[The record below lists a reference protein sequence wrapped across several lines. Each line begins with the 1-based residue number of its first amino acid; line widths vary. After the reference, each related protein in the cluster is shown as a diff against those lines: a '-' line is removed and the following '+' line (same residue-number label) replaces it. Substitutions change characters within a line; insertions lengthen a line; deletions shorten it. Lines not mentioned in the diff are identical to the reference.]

1 MENREELYT
10 EILKRVQ
17 RNYRHM
23 VEIERVTKELADA
36 LSRNDQESVQ
46 LLMKMRQEELEQFM
60 ETKQEIRMLVEAGG
74 GEKEKLKSW
83 LQGENKHQPE
93 GFEEK
98 KLLEI
103 SMQIRQI
110 LKRTIDIDKMFN
122 SRVAGKDS
130 YYQSAH

>member
-1 MENREELYT
+1 MGNREELYT

-60 ETKQEIRMLVEAGG
+60 GTKQEIRMLVEAGG
-74 GEKEKLKSW
+74 EEKEKLKSW

>member
-60 ETKQEIRMLVEAGG
+60 GTKQEIRMLVEAGG
-74 GEKEKLKSW
+74 EEKEKLKSW

>member
-83 LQGENKHQPE
+83 LQGEDKHQPE

>member
-60 ETKQEIRMLVEAGG
+60 GTKQEIRMLVEAGG
-74 GEKEKLKSW
+74 EEKEKLKSW
-83 LQGENKHQPE
+83 LQGEDKHQPE

-103 SMQIRQI
+103 STQIQQI